1 MAVGLIDGLGRR
13 ETGLQHPRLDGDG
26 ELSDAEKKKE
36 TMKLKGAV
44 LQAFAAKATYAGN
57 IPGPKCSVSF
67 DSLFR

>member
-1 MAVGLIDGLGRR
+1 M
-13 ETGLQHPRLDGDG
+13 QHPRLDGDG